1 MGWWGYDIM
10 EGDTPL
16 DCEGD
21 LKDYLVGPERL
32 AELEAMDDGGMEIYE
47 QIQAEAYDALKFP
60 VNSTATMLSIQDK
73 ELCDYA
79 PNIAMQVLGEMIM
92 VSGHPFPQTV
102 RSAAIAAAEAE
113 IQYDSKGWKTEGA
126 RERCLQ
132 AYIGRVNAYVD
143 GVASEPSSK
152 GLFATIAEGMP
163 ETP

>member
-21 LKDYLVGPERL
+21 LKDYLIGAERL
-32 AELEAMDDGGMEIYE
+32 AELNAMDDGGMEVYE
-47 QIQAEAYDALKFP
+47 QIRDEAYDALKFP

-73 ELCDYA
+73 KLCDYA

-102 RSAAIAAAEAE
+102 RSAAVAAAEAE
-113 IQYDSKGWKTEGA
+113 IEYDSKGWKTEGA
-126 RERCLQ
+126 REACLR
-132 AYIGRVNAYVD
+132 AYIERVWAYKD
-143 GVASEPSSK
+143 GEALEPSSK
-152 GLFATIAEGMP
+152 GLFATMAEGMP
-163 ETP
+163 EH